1 MADKVDV
8 KVRIPRELYD
18 RFLDIEPAWGAF
30 PEFVRRALEAYVDQ
44 QEDSYAQKIADVVDS
59 VTKNSD

>member
-8 KVRIPRELYD
+8 KVRLPRELYE
-18 RFLDIEPAWGAF
+18 RFLEIDPSWGAF
-30 PEFVRRALEAYVDQ
+30 PSFVRSALEAYVEQ
-44 QEDSYAQKIADVVDS
+44 QEDSYAQKIANVVDS